1 MFASLLSLSLC
12 NKHGTHLRKC
22 EKVVQHDDKAL
33 DQGKGRSLIFQ
44 QNDFCNVE
52 LSFSLYLRNPFF
64 IVLIFFSLF
73 NVLNIN
79 FHVMDLI
86 PFFKVG
92 AGAKFWEYLSFT
104 TQSCVSANMV

>member
-1 MFASLLSLSLC
+1 MFVSLLSLSLC

-22 EKVVQHDDKAL
+22 EKVVQHDNKAL

-44 QNDFCNVE
+44 LNDFCNVE